1 MNQKLKI
8 IFSVIMVV
16 MLFSAGFTS
25 AESKKPV
32 LKIGLIAPLT
42 GAIAFIGEGMRDA
55 LLLAKQQHENG
66 KFDYELVF
74 EDDASDP
81 KLSASA
87 ANKLTSIDKVD
98 ALITLDGPAGNVV
111 NPIATQKKVIHFGV
125 AVDPRVAKGKYNFIH
140 WMPTGISTK
149 LIGQEFKKRGIKSIG
164 VFKSSS
170 HVDWKRYGDLIEKEA
185 KNLGIKV
192 VTVQDFPE
200 GTRDFRTLIAK
211 AKPTNPD
218 IYVIEAVAPELE
230 ILVKQIKEAGIKTP
244 LTGIE
249 TMEVSEEP
257 GLFEGN
263 WYVSATEPMSFYVDS
278 FKKKYKG
285 NEPVICSG
293 NAYDIFNLIATAAEK
308 LDGSEKPTTAAIAK
322 ELHKIKDLHGAM
334 GHLSID
340 KDGIVQSEAQVKMV
354 KEGKFVPAE

>member
-1 MNQKLKI
+1 MNQKIKI

-16 MLFSAGFTS
+16 TIFSAGF
-25 AESKKPV
+25 AFAGDKKPV

-42 GAIAFIGEGMRDA
+42 GPIAFIGEGMRDA
-55 LLLAKQQHENG
+55 LLLARDQHNNG

-111 NPIATQKKVIHFGV
+111 NPIATQKNVIHFGV
-125 AVDPRVAKGKYNFIH
+125 AVDPRVAKGDNNFIH
-140 WMPTGISTK
+140 WMPTGISTR
-149 LIGQEFKKRGIKSIG
+149 LIGEEFKRRGIKSIG

-170 HVDWKRYGDLIEKEA
+170 HVDWKRYGDLIAREAEKQ
-185 KNLGIKV
+185 GIKV

-200 GTRDFRTLIAK
+200 GTKDFRTLIAK

-230 ILVKQIKEAGIKTP
+230 ILVKQIKEAGITTP

-278 FKKKYKG
+278 FKKKNGGK
-285 NEPVICSG
+285 EPVICSG
-293 NAYDIFNLIATAAEK
+293 NAYDIFNLIATAAER
-308 LDGSEKPTTAAIAK
+308 LDGSKKPGAAALSK
-322 ELHKIKDLHGAM
+322 ELHKIKGLKGAM
-334 GHLSID
+334 GTLSID
-340 KDGIVQSEAQVKMV
+340 RDGIVQSRAQVKMV
-354 KEGKFVPAE
+354 KDGKFVPAE